1 MSEERETFKWNEARL
16 FLTKKF
22 PNCHQL
28 DQSGSLMFDLDN
40 EEWALEISSNGTLVC
55 QSGYDLDDMKSI
67 LSDGTAEDLGSD
79 ELAKQAK
86 FYLQQTVSK
95 YRSRLKQD
103 GFTERTEMN
112 DEYVAVMF
120 EREINFDRLDELEQT
135 IRRYQA
141 FFSTAR

>member
-1 MSEERETFKWNEARL
+1 MSEEQDTFKWNEARQ

-22 PNCHQL
+22 PNCHQM
-28 DQSGSLMFDLDN
+28 DQSGSLTFDLDN
-40 EEWALEISSNGTLVC
+40 EEWALEISANGTLAF

-95 YRSRLKQD
+95 YRSRLKQE

-120 EREINFDRLDELEQT
+120 EREINLDRLDELEQT

-141 FFSTAR
+141 FFSTAP

>member
-1 MSEERETFKWNEARL
+1 MNDKEDQSRWDKARE

-28 DQSGSLMFDLDN
+28 DPSGPLTFDLDN
-40 EEWALEISSNGTLVC
+40 EEWTLEISPTGILAC
-55 QSGYDLDDMKSI
+55 QSGYDLEDMKSI

-95 YRSRLKQD
+95 FRNRLKQE

-112 DEYVAVMF
+112 EEYVAVMF
-120 EREINFDRLDELEQT
+120 ERKINFEPLDELERT
-135 IRRYQA
+135 VTRFQA
-141 FFSTAR
+141 LFSSS